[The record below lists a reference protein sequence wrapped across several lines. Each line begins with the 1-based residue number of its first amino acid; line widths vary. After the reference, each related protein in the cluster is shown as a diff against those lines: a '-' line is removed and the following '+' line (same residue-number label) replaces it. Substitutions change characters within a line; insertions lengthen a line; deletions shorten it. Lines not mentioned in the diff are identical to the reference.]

1 LDGIRVKIAK
11 VEIIDDTTRYTKD
24 KNGNQILLPEGEELS
39 VKKIKLTTEEFGQDR
54 IGRNITHIEKYNLQL
69 KNDKWIVSDTPLYYN
84 HSQFYGDFSEKIEW
98 KAVSTSNSQ
107 EHTFVVHN
115 VIEGDDPNPLIFKT
129 STTEPLL
136 GSSNIKKN

>member
-1 LDGIRVKIAK
+1 MDRYSFS
-11 VEIIDDTTRYTKD
+11 EIKGFSSGDI
-24 KNGNQILLPEGEELS
+24 
-39 VKKIKLTTEEFGQDR
+39 FWA
-54 IGRNITHIEKYNLQL
+54 